1 MVRKIVFYL
10 LSIEFPVFDFLQV
23 YGNFMERGREEFFIE
38 FQDCVKMVWGWEV
51 VPGAFGGEFRDK
63 EKMSG
68 DGKLARFFAKKMA
81 GDVYEFQV

>member
-1 MVRKIVFYL
+1 MSEFK
-10 LSIEFPVFDFLQV
+10 SWHIEFPVFDFLQV
-23 YGNFMERGREEFFIE
+23 YGNFMERGREELFIE
-38 FQDCVKMVWGWEV
+38 FQDCVKMVWGW
-51 VPGAFGGEFRDK
+51 GAFGGEFRDK